1 MAKRSW
7 RYWLV
12 DEAYGLSIAAIGL
25 LAKLF
30 NQIGSHPWFVIFS
43 ILVAPI
49 TYVALEYSVAVVA
62 VTYRRFSSYESLC
75 DLLCLNNDERQHL
88 EQRLL
93 ETEVVVQYLSQKL
106 VVAHKIEIER
116 VQVFK
121 NNISLTLKPKRNL
134 KLQIGNQ
141 VKVIDLT
148 EGAVMGTFQIT
159 QIEPTCLA
167 KALEISPIWSGYI
180 HEMGPES
187 SPPPN
192 SAAILIEGDLNA

>member
-7 RYWLV
+7 GYWLV
-12 DEAYGLSIAAIGL
+12 DEAYGLSIGAIGL

-49 TYVALEYSVAVVA
+49 TYVALEYSAAVVA

-116 VQVFK
+116 AQVFK

-148 EGAVMGTFQIT
+148 EG
-159 QIEPTCLA
+159 L
-167 KALEISPIWSGYI
+167 
-180 HEMGPES
+180 
-187 SPPPN
+187 
-192 SAAILIEGDLNA
+192 